1 MSASRTSHFNIFS
14 IIEAKK
20 MNGTQLLIDTA
31 VFSAKREAREIA
43 VSELCNKNSTLA
55 LEYVAKNSEYPD
67 TRMSVTRYL
76 YLVEA
81 TPSLKRLSKMGRF
94 KDVKHYAKKL
104 LETDEFDKDIEMT
117 YIETEDEKRY

>member
-1 MSASRTSHFNIFS
+1 
-14 IIEAKK
+14 

-31 VFSAKREAREIA
+31 IFSAKREAREIA

-67 TRMSVTRYL
+67 TRMSVARYL

-81 TPSLKRLSKMGRF
+81 VASLKRVSKSGRF
-94 KDVKHYAKKL
+94 KDVKHYARRL
-104 LETDEFDKDIEMT
+104 LETNEFDSGMEAT
-117 YIETEDEKRY
+117 YIDPSEEKKG